1 MFFLKGK
8 VFSIKYFLIS
18 RFSESRVMMH
28 LFLFLVPSKNKTD
41 KRSIEETMK
50 DIRERKKLKLSN
62 REEATD
68 EKFVKET

>member
-1 MFFLKGK
+1 
-8 VFSIKYFLIS
+8 
-18 RFSESRVMMH
+18 MMH

-68 EKFVKET
+68 EKLVKET